1 MNGMEVTSIHG
12 DIRAQFDFPVKDN
25 SYHPDFSSH
34 VFEREDFWK
43 AETTMKPL
51 KRKTPAPTPPTI
63 PVPIRTN
70 DLTICQANVPA
81 EGKAVDDDDS
91 TPADPNKVLRKQLT
105 LARAIS
111 HFEAGFVDP
120 NPQAGQ
126 SNRNTL
132 AEEMGDETTRAEEEI
147 VMDKVDHTSLAEA
160 EPLNDDPNVLE
171 AEDATPST
179 TNELTE

>member
-1 MNGMEVTSIHG
+1 MIIGMVRVTG
-12 DIRAQFDFPVKDN
+12 KD
-25 SYHPDFSSH
+25 
-34 VFEREDFWK
+34 
-43 AETTMKPL
+43 
-51 KRKTPAPTPPTI
+51 
-63 PVPIRTN
+63 
-70 DLTICQANVPA
+70 A

-91 TPADPNKVLRKQLT
+91 TPVDPNKVLRKQLT

-179 TNELTE
+179 TDESTE